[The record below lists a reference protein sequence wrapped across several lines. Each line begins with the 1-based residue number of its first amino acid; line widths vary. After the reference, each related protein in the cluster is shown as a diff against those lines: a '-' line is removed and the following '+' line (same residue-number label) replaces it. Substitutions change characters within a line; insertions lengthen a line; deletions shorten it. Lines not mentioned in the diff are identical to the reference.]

1 MHSKQELEQ
10 TIALNAILTRRCIR
24 REELQEALSAHGIIE
39 SNNPMP
45 NYIKSLALNL
55 ERRFNKLN
63 IRLFNVSAKIAAVY
77 SVTDEAE
84 MPPIVISQNENGEP
98 KVVINT
104 YHRLWISLNR
114 RIIAGIIESLQ
125 EKMDTILTSYLEEQ
139 YLFEQE
145 DLEMME

>member
-1 MHSKQELEQ
+1 MNEKQ
-10 TIALNAILTRRCIR
+10 
-24 REELQEALSAHGIIE
+24 
-39 SNNPMP
+39 
-45 NYIKSLALNL
+45 
-55 ERRFNKLN
+55 
-63 IRLFNVSAKIAAVY
+63 NVEYRVIN
-77 SVTDEAE
+77 TAE

-104 YHRLWISLNR
+104 YHKLWISLNR

-125 EKMDTILTSYLEEQ
+125 EKMDAILTSYLKEQ

>member
-1 MHSKQELEQ
+1 MNEKQ
-10 TIALNAILTRRCIR
+10 
-24 REELQEALSAHGIIE
+24 
-39 SNNPMP
+39 
-45 NYIKSLALNL
+45 
-55 ERRFNKLN
+55 
-63 IRLFNVSAKIAAVY
+63 NVEYRVIN
-77 SVTDEAE
+77 TAE

>member
-1 MHSKQELEQ
+1 MNEKQ
-10 TIALNAILTRRCIR
+10 
-24 REELQEALSAHGIIE
+24 
-39 SNNPMP
+39 
-45 NYIKSLALNL
+45 
-55 ERRFNKLN
+55 
-63 IRLFNVSAKIAAVY
+63 NVEYRVIN
-77 SVTDEAE
+77 TAE

-104 YHRLWISLNR
+104 YHKLWISLNR